1 MTVTIPDIDGIPFRN
16 ALIIDNRLD
25 EIEELKNDL
34 EDKGI
39 SVISVNNSKDAQNLI
54 KCRPEINFIIIDWYL
69 NEENSMESQVFIS
82 NLSDYLFV
90 PIIIYTK
97 QGTIEPKGFIEQK
110 GLERIVRVLDKR
122 DVDGELIFEE
132 MEHWI
137 QENPELKI
145 FLKWSFEV
153 EKNLNQVLWNI
164 YGLETD
170 GLKSLIETI
179 KAGEDVSYMPVEYD
193 LVGIFIKVLLR
204 KLNDTENLFCSIS
217 ENVKE
222 LSEGSE
228 SATLDPE
235 KIKMFHMFERYI
247 SPPVSEPVWT
257 GDILKKSDDEYF
269 VVVTPAC
276 DLCNKNKIDNILLL
290 GATPF
295 GKYRKEK
302 QINSKKVE
310 NFINN
315 KKDVNHY
322 LPYIPDCPDGLLCR
336 FDNICSIKLEEA
348 KSKIKNENFNR
359 IATIDSPFIE
369 NLIQRMNA
377 YLMRLGVRELG
388 EEEVKKIK
396 QDTKY
401 N

>member
-1 MTVTIPDIDGIPFRN
+1 MTVTIPHIDGIPFRN

-25 EIEELKNDL
+25 EIEELKDDL
-34 EDKGI
+34 KARGI
-39 SVISVNNSKDAQNLI
+39 SVLSVKNSEDAKNLI

-69 NEENSMESQVFIS
+69 NEENSMESQLFIS
-82 NLSDYLFV
+82 DLSDYLFV

-97 QGTIEPKGFIEQK
+97 QGAIEPKEFIKERK
-110 GLERIVRVLDKR
+110 LERIVRVLDKR
-122 DVDGELIFEE
+122 DIDGDLIFEE
-132 MEHWI
+132 MKHWI

-170 GLKSLIETI
+170 GLKSLIGTI
-179 KAGEDVSYMPVEYD
+179 KADEDVSYMPVEYD

-204 KLNDTENLFCSIS
+204 KLNDTEKLFHSIS
-217 ENVKE
+217 GNVKE
-222 LSEGSE
+222 LLEEAEFIS
-228 SATLDPE
+228 LDPD

-257 GDILKKSDDEYF
+257 GDILKKLDDEYF

-302 QINSKKVE
+302 TINSK
-310 NFINN
+310 NADNIINN
-315 KKDVNHY
+315 KKDVYHY
-322 LPYIPDCPDGLLCR
+322 LPYVPDCPDGLLCR
-336 FDNICSIKLEEA
+336 FDDISSIKIEDA
-348 KSKIKNENFNR
+348 KSEIEKEHFIR

-388 EEEVKKIK
+388 KEEVKKIK
-396 QDTKY
+396 QDT
-401 N
+401 NLG

>member
-25 EIEELKNDL
+25 EIKELKDDL
-34 EDKGI
+34 KDRGI
-39 SVISVNNSKDAQNLI
+39 SVISVDNSEDAQNLI

-69 NEENSMESQVFIS
+69 NEENSMESKLFLS

-97 QGTIEPKGFIEQK
+97 QGTIEPKDFIKER
-110 GLERIVRVLDKR
+110 GLERIVRVLDKT

-132 MEHWI
+132 MGHWM

-153 EKNLNQVLWNI
+153 EKNLNHVLWSI
-164 YGLETD
+164 YDLETD
-170 GLKSLIETI
+170 GLKSLIRTI
-179 KAGEDVSYMPVEYD
+179 KADKDGSHMPVEYD
-193 LVGIFIKVLLR
+193 LVGLFIKVLLR
-204 KLNDTENLFCSIS
+204 KLNNTEKLFCSIS
-217 ENVKE
+217 GNVNE
-222 LSEGSE
+222 LSEEAE
-228 SATLDPE
+228 SITLNPE

-247 SPPVSEPVWT
+247 SPPVSGPIWT

-276 DLCNKNKIDNILLL
+276 DLCIKDKIDNILLL
-290 GATPF
+290 RAIPF
-295 GKYRKEK
+295 GKYRTEK
-302 QINSKKVE
+302 KIKPGKAEPIIKNSK
-310 NFINN
+310 
-315 KKDVNHY
+315 DVLHY
-322 LPYIPDCPDGLLCR
+322 LPYILDCPDGLVCR
-336 FDNICSIKLEEA
+336 FDNISSIKLKDA
-348 KSKIKNENFNR
+348 KREIENENFIR
-359 IATIDSPFIE
+359 IATVDSPFIE

-388 EEEVKKIK
+388 KEEVEKIK
-396 QDTKY
+396 LDTNY